1 VESPTRIKLKIPAGI
16 EDGSRLRSS
25 RNGEAGIRGGPPGDL
40 YVVVHIKEHEVFER
54 DGENLFCNVPV
65 SFTTAALGGEIQV
78 PTLEGKAQVKIP
90 AGTQSGTAFKLRAKG
105 VPILN
110 SSQRGD
116 LIVHVAVEVPTR
128 LNSEQRRKLEEFA
141 ELTGDDNTPLHKSF
155 FEKAKEFFG

>member
-1 VESPTRIKLKIPAGI
+1 
-16 EDGSRLRSS
+16 
-25 RNGEAGIRGGPPGDL
+25 
-40 YVVVHIKEHEVFER
+40 
-54 DGENLFCNVPV
+54 
-65 SFTTAALGGEIQV
+65 
-78 PTLEGKAQVKIP
+78 VKIP